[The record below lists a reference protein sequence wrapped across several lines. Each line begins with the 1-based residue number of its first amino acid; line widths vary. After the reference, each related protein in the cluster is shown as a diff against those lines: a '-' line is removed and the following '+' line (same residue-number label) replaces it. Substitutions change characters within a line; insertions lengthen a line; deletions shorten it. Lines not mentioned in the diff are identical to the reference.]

1 MSFKEIMELINM
13 INKSQISFMELNYE
27 KVYLKL
33 DKSLNR
39 CENVTSMNLDNTTK
53 SSDTKNYKMEVKN
66 LKVEDNLDNPLT
78 NNDLVENIENDEDI
92 QYIVSPMVGTVYLA
106 PSPDKDNYVSQ
117 NQDIKSGDVVCIVEA
132 MKLMNEIESEYSGK
146 ISEILVKNGQMV
158 EYGQKLFKIK
168 KS

>member
-39 CENVTSMNLDNTTK
+39 CENSLNSNLNFDSQIKNDN
-53 SSDTKNYKMEVKN
+53 KNYKMEIKES
-66 LKVEDNLDNPLT
+66 EDSLNISSIDKM
-78 NNDLVENIENDEDI
+78 DLIENDDNA

-106 PSPDKDNYVSQ
+106 PAPDKETYVSQ
-117 NQDIKSGDVVCIVEA
+117 NQEIKSGDVVCIVEA